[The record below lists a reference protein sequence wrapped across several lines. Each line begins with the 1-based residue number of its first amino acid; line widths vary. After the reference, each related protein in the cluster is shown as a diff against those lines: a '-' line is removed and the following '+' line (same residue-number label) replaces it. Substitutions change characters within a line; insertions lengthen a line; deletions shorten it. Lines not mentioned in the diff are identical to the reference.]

1 MLCIFN
7 AFDMI
12 LRFAAENIMSF
23 KDAIEFNTF
32 TSSRSQSHEWHKVNC
47 NGVDALRMSAIYG
60 ANGAGKSNLLKC
72 IDLLK
77 EMVSSDKLSDLNLK
91 DDLYFKFDPDDKLK
105 PSELAIEFFTNNQT
119 FYYHIVFNRKE
130 VIEEELFLSGGKE
143 DIPIYRRKN
152 NDVILTVENIPEK
165 GKDDFIKVF
174 SDAMSRIIRPDM
186 LVLSF
191 FGNYYS
197 EEFPVV
203 KDAYEWIRK
212 LQIVLPGKRFGFLV
226 HTFDVNQDFADLAN
240 EILPELKTGIT
251 RLFIKKEVIDE
262 KDIDGNPGLRM
273 AIDASKEHPGEPQ
286 MYKKAALSNEIC
298 NIVVEN
304 GTIVLKSLV
313 ALHID
318 KNGNEVPMDL
328 EDESDGTRR
337 LIEYMPLIYTILKG
351 DAVYI
356 VDEIERSI
364 HPILIKSIISKISDS
379 HEAKGQLIFTTHES
393 CLLDQS
399 IFRPDEIWFAQKDV
413 DQSTQLYPLSDYN
426 IHKTANI
433 ENGYLNGRYGGIPFL
448 SNLSDLKW

>member
-1 MLCIFN
+1 ML
-7 AFDMI
+7 
-12 LRFAAENIMSF
+12 LRFAADNIMSF
-23 KDAIEFNTF
+23 KEAVEFNTF
-32 TSSRSQSHEWHKVNC
+32 PSSRSHSHEWHKIPCGNAT
-47 NGVDALRMSAIYG
+47 ALRMSAIYG

-77 EMVSSDKLSDLNLK
+77 EMVLAEKLSDLNLK
-91 DDLYFKFDPDDKLK
+91 DDLYFKFDHNDKLN
-105 PSELAIEFFTNNQT
+105 PSELAVEFFTNSKT
-119 FYYHIVFNRKE
+119 FYYHISFNRKE
-130 VIEEELFLSGGKE
+130 IIEEELFLSGGKE

-152 NDVILTVENIPEK
+152 NDVILTVENIPEDEK
-165 GKDDFIKVF
+165 NTFIKVF

-203 KDAYEWIRK
+203 KDAYEWIK
-212 LQIVLPGKRFGFLV
+212 KIQIVLPEKRYGFLV
-226 HTFDVNQDFADLAN
+226 QTFDVNQDFANLAN

-251 RLFIKKEVIDE
+251 RLCIKKEIINE
-262 KDIDGNPGLRM
+262 KDIDGNTGLEM
-273 AIDASKEHPGEPQ
+273 AIDASKRQQGEPQ
-286 MYKKAALSNEIC
+286 MYKRTPLSKEIC
-298 NIVVEN
+298 NIVFEDDS
-304 GTIVLKSLV
+304 IVLKSLV
-313 ALHID
+313 ALHKD
-318 KNGNEVPMDL
+318 KNGNEVSMDL
-328 EDESDGTRR
+328 DDESDGTRR
-337 LIEYMPLIYTILKG
+337 LIEYIPLIYSILYE

-364 HPILIKSIISKISDS
+364 HPIMIKAIMSKISEKKD
-379 HEAKGQLIFTTHES
+379 ARGQIIFTTHES
-393 CLLDQS
+393 SLLDQS

-413 DQSTQLYPLSDYN
+413 NQSTQLYPLSDYN